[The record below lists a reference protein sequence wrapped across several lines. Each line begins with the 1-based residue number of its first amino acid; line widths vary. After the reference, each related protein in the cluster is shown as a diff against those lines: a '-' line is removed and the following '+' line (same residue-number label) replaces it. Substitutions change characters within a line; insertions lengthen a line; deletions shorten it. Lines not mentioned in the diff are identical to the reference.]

1 MTTYDDGKPS
11 RRPLW
16 ETTRGRTHW
25 RRKVTIGGGRKARQ
39 QKKEKRMG
47 VPITEQLKDSNKH
60 FSEHDIK
67 MTSKHLKRCSIL
79 VIREM

>member
-1 MTTYDDGKPS
+1 MMMGNPLKDLSGK
-11 RRPLW
+11 RPEDKLTG
-16 ETTRGRTHW
+16 EE
-25 RRKVTIGGGRKARQ
+25 VTVGGGRKARQ
-39 QKKEKRMG
+39 QKKEKRMDD
-47 VPITEQLKDSNKH
+47 PITEQRKDSNTH